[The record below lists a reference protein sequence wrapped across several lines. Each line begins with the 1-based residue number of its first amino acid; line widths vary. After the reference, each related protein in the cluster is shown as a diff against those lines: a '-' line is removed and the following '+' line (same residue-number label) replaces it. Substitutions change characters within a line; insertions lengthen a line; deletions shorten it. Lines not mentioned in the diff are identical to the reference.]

1 MAFHNNG
8 RIPSINGHVNY
19 LAFCLLY
26 ILSLKSSIY
35 LVCIYHFSII
45 NTILSAISICHVSI
59 IYLSIFEAIVVGENF
74 RKSQVSEI
82 KIHCGV
88 V

>member
-1 MAFHNNG
+1 MAFHSNG
-8 RIPSINGHVNY
+8 RITSIIGHVND

-26 ILSLKSSIY
+26 ILSLMSIY
-35 LVCIYHFSII
+35 LVCIYHLSIV
-45 NTILSAISICHVSI
+45 NNILSAISICQVSI
-59 IYLSIFEAIVVGENF
+59 ICLSLFEAIVVGENLK
-74 RKSQVSEI
+74 KSQISEI